1 MRHLLLAIT
10 FFTVAACNGTPPS
23 PAGVEPTELPAAQD
37 QIEFT
42 RNVDPSITQEHL
54 LDTPNAVI
62 EQHKEPAP
70 QKRSNPAP
78 PPPPPAP
85 APAAATTAEET
96 ALTPPSEQPTEEVA
110 TPPDHTP
117 WHKLLQTH
125 VAGNGDVDYDAFK
138 NNEGALDE
146 YLTSLKNAPPSN
158 DWARDERLVYWI
170 NAYNAFTVKRILND
184 YPLTSITDLDGGDP
198 WKIEWIEIGS
208 QTYSLN
214 NIEHDIIRPRF
225 NEPRIHFAV
234 NCAAASCP
242 PLPNKAFT
250 VDNLESML
258 ESNARAFIRNP
269 AYNQTTGDV
278 KVSKIFDWYGED
290 FGNLKSYL
298 NDYLA
303 TPIPEDQEIGFK
315 EYDWSLN
322 KQ

>member
-10 FFTVAACNGTPPS
+10 FLTLVACGNTPPKPTS
-23 PAGVEPTELPAAQD
+23 TEPAELPAAQD

-42 RNVDPSITQEHL
+42 RNVDPSTTKENQ
-54 LDTPNAVI
+54 LDTPMTVV
-62 EQHKEPAP
+62 EQRKEPAP
-70 QKRSNPAP
+70 EKQSNPAP

-85 APAAATTAEET
+85 AAAPATASEEI
-96 ALTPPSEQPTEEVA
+96 TPPASPQPTEA
-110 TPPDHTP
+110 APTPPDHTP
-117 WHKLLQTH
+117 WNRLLQDH
-125 VAGNGDVDYDAFK
+125 VANNGDVDYDAFK
-138 NNEGALDE
+138 TNEAQLDE
-146 YLTSLKNAPPSN
+146 YLAALKNAPPGN
-158 DWARDERLVYWI
+158 DWPRDERLAYWI

-198 WKIEWIEIGS
+198 WKIEWIEIGG

-214 NIEHDIIRPRF
+214 NIEHDIIRPQF

-250 VDNLESML
+250 ADNLESML
-258 ESNARAFIRNP
+258 ESNTRAFIRNP
-269 AYNQTTGDV
+269 TYNLTSGDV

-290 FGNLKSYL
+290 FGNLKNYL

-315 EYDWSLN
+315 EYDWALN